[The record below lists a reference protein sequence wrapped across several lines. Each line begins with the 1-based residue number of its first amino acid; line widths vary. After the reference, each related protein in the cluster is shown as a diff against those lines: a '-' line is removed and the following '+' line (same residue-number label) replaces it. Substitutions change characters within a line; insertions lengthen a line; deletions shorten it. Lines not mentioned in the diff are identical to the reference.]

1 MIKNTRLLEEL
12 EDTIMKREGILT
24 IGDSIR
30 IFESLWNDG
39 KKLGVLPPKEPL
51 EGIDIDIKVAKI
63 LNSCLKRS
71 SQK

>member
-1 MIKNTRLLEEL
+1 MIKDSHLLREMEDSAIKKDGRLPF
-12 EDTIMKREGILT
+12 
-24 IGDSIR
+24 SIAIH
-30 IFESLWNDG
+30 IFESLWNEG